1 MNRAV
6 LGFFLLSSALALAAE
21 GDFLTEAE
29 IDHVRLAQEPNAR
42 LQLYLD
48 FARQRL
54 DQVKQMAKDTRP
66 GRAAMMHDLLDEY
79 SQIIDAIDTVS
90 DDALEH
96 RTDIGAGTKAV
107 ASAEKTFLS
116 ALEKLHDSSPPDLSR
131 YEFLLTQA
139 IETTRDSLEA
149 ASEDPA
155 KRAAAVAE
163 RQKKE
168 KKVREASMTS
178 EEAAAKKA
186 EADATPKPKKPTL
199 LKPGETLDQQH
210 K

>member
-1 MNRAV
+1 MNWAA
-6 LGFFLLSSALALAAE
+6 LGLLLLSSALPLAAE

-29 IDHVRLAQEPNAR
+29 IEQVRLAQAPNAR

-90 DDALEH
+90 DDALA
-96 RTDIGAGTKAV
+96 RRADIGAGTKAA
-107 ASAEKTFLS
+107 ASAEKEFLS
-116 ALEKLHDSSPPDLSR
+116 ALEKLRDSSPPDLSR

-178 EEAAAKKA
+178 
-186 EADATPKPKKPTL
+186 
-199 LKPGETLDQQH
+199 
-210 K
+210 